1 MRLIRT
7 LSTMTSAPSSS
18 PRYYISITGLEVA
31 SYWTF
36 PKFMTL
42 TMPAIQ
48 QARVAPGNVRADTNR
63 IDGIMHTLTAW
74 NSREDMLKYVRSGA
88 HLEAMKNTK
97 KVASYAKSYS
107 YESDTIPTWPEARK
121 LWEENGRIYM
131 GEPKE
136 HDLKRMERLN
146 REKESEVGVDVR
158 SNAPPAAAISTTS

>member
-1 MRLIRT
+1 MRQIHK
-7 LSTMTSAPSSS
+7 LSTMTAPSSS
-18 PRYYISITGLEVA
+18 RYYISITGLEVA
-31 SYWTF
+31 SYWMF
-36 PKFMTL
+36 PRFMSL

-74 NSREDMLKYVRSGA
+74 NSRDEMLKYVRSGS

-97 KVASYAKSYS
+97 KVASYAKTYS

-121 LWEENGRIYM
+121 LWEEHGRIYM

-136 HDLKRMERLN
+136 HDLRRKERMN
-146 REKESEVGVDVR
+146 KEKEGEVDARTSEK
-158 SNAPPAAAISTTS
+158 PAASVSAVS